1 MTRTLALS
9 VLLLSGATEGFL
21 APLSAF
27 SSTRTTTTLDAK
39 GFSTK
44 DGSSTP
50 PKKSKTAQVFPPPV
64 IEDKAPFPV
73 VQESDMSQGKAAL
86 ERMRRERAELRNQEL
101 LKVKE
106 VQEVDAM
113 LRESPEAAVIPEK
126 VAQRMGKRM
135 LPFVGL
141 PLFGAMGSFIGF
153 WYFATYRDQEFQP
166 ALVAAVSIGLLA
178 VGLVVRVAHIFDLVS
193 SSCCTQNAA
202 LTTLFIRS
210 QGNYLFYH
218 ERLVGSGPRRKF
230 PRHRRIFKEH

>member
-1 MTRTLALS
+1 MTRVLALS
-9 VLLLSGATEGFL
+9 MLLLSGGTTEGFL
-21 APLSAF
+21 VR
-27 SSTRTTTTLDAK
+27 SSQTTTTLHAK

-50 PKKSKTAQVFPPPV
+50 PKKSKIAQVSPPPV
-64 IEDKAPFPV
+64 IEEKTPFPV

-135 LPFVGL
+135 LPFVGV
-141 PLFGAMGSFIGF
+141 PLFGAMGSFVGF

-178 VGLVVRVAHIFDLVS
+178 VGLVVRVVHVVCSAPC
-193 SSCCTQNAA
+193 SCARNVA
-202 LTTLFIRS
+202 LTSPFVRYRELPIP
-210 QGNYLFYH
+210 L
-218 ERLVGSGPRRKF
+218 
-230 PRHRRIFKEH
+230 